1 MARPSA
7 LPVTGVDFHTA
18 VRSQFFL
25 LVTLAFVF
33 VMASQVG
40 GISHLVKLATGRVD
54 KPTASLVLSVMAAAS
69 VVARLAG
76 GWIVTRVPMVAF
88 TAALAALQGLS
99 LLALAWIDS
108 RTGLLV
114 MAAVFGITIGNLIML
129 QPLLMAEAFGVR
141 DYARIYSRSQF
152 VSTLGVALGPLL
164 LGLVHDGV
172 SGYELPYAA
181 GRHPVVGRGSD
192 DHGRRSGRAGRSQG
206 RRRRRP
212 PIRRCA
218 RAAWSPPP
226 RRPERRAIASW
237 IISTRPSA
245 TR

>member
-1 MARPSA
+1 MPTARRRRCRSP
-7 LPVTGVDFHTA
+7 GVDFHIA
-18 VRSQFFL
+18 VRSQFFV

-33 VMASQVG
+33 VMAAQVG

-54 KPTASLVLSVMAAAS
+54 KPTAALVLSVMAAAS

-152 VSTLGVALGPLL
+152 VSTIGVALGPLL

-172 SGYELPYAA
+172 SGYELPYALA
-181 GRHPVVGRGSD
+181 GTLSLAGAAMIMAAGPADRAGARAVD
-192 DHGRRSGRAGRSQG
+192 AAARRSVGAPGRME
-206 RRRRRP
+206 P
-212 PIRRCA
+212 
-218 RAAWSPPP
+218 
-226 RRPERRAIASW
+226 
-237 IISTRPSA
+237 STAPA
-245 TR
+245 

>member
-1 MARPSA
+1 MLPLGPPSRS
-7 LPVTGVDFHTA
+7 PSTA
-18 VRSQFFL
+18 WTSTSPCAAKFFL
-25 LVTLAFVF
+25 LITFAYVF

-40 GISHLVKLATGRVD
+40 GISHLVKLASGRVD

-114 MAAVFGITIGNLIML
+114 LAAVFGITIGNLIML
-129 QPLLMAEAFGVR
+129 QPLLLAEAFGVR
-141 DYARIYSRSQF
+141 DYARIFSRSQF

-172 SGYELPYAA
+172 SGYELPYALA
-181 GRHPVVGRGSD
+181 GTLSLAGAVMIVAAGPAGTAGAKAID
-192 DHGRRSGRAGRSQG
+192 AAGRRSTRLPGRV
-206 RRRRRP
+206 
-212 PIRRCA
+212 
-218 RAAWSPPP
+218 
-226 RRPERRAIASW
+226 E
-237 IISTRPSA
+237 PSA
-245 TR
+245 APA